1 MTVSACLWLG
11 LFPLVQFGTYQSL
24 THDKWICMLILAGL
38 TLVCFLTDILMRR
51 VSSPRLLPLLLG
63 AGLLLWTV
71 VSCLA
76 SPYPGAPWW
85 IGTGRREG
93 LATQLCYFAL
103 FFMFAFSKVRRTPVL
118 IASGCGVLLFAA
130 VVLLQRSGGNP
141 LGLYPES
148 YSFENASYFQGT
160 IGNVDMCSGYLVI
173 VCGLFLSELVETLRA
188 FFRPVPPSAEN
199 GLPAA
204 GASSGPVPEKRSGK
218 LSGWMM
224 PVFLLPL
231 LILSVWLL
239 FTMDVDSGV
248 VALAVLLVWTA
259 VRFLPKK
266 YRLPVLVLLLAAVLL
281 LAWFWSGESGP
292 VFELHEMLHGRTR
305 SDFGSGRVGI
315 WNRTLAMLGEEG
327 YLLTGTGADTFAMRF
342 SDYQNRYELAH
353 PDTELIPDYYD
364 SPHCEYLAMLVNSG
378 IPALLSFLVL
388 VAAGCFG
395 IPVWRDG
402 VLGYGV
408 QAFLSFS
415 VCILAPMFWVILGLS
430 LARPPDQN
438 PREVRKPAA

>member
-141 LGLYPES
+141 LGLYPDS

-239 FTMDVDSGV
+239 FTMDVDSGI
-248 VALAVLLVWTA
+248 VALAVLLAWTV

-266 YRLPVLVLLLAAVLL
+266 YRLPALVLLLAAVLPTGIFFTSPLGVNTKSSL
-281 LAWFWSGESGP
+281 L
-292 VFELHEMLHGRTR
+292 
-305 SDFGSGRVGI
+305 
-315 WNRTLAMLGEEG
+315 
-327 YLLTGTGADTFAMRF
+327 
-342 SDYQNRYELAH
+342 
-353 PDTELIPDYYD
+353 
-364 SPHCEYLAMLVNSG
+364 
-378 IPALLSFLVL
+378 
-388 VAAGCFG
+388 
-395 IPVWRDG
+395 
-402 VLGYGV
+402 
-408 QAFLSFS
+408 
-415 VCILAPMFWVILGLS
+415 
-430 LARPPDQN
+430 
-438 PREVRKPAA
+438 

>member
-141 LGLYPES
+141 LGLYPDS
-148 YSFENASYFQGT
+148 YSFPISRARSAMWT
-160 IGNVDMCSGYLVI
+160 CVPVI
-173 VCGLFLSELVETLRA
+173 WSSSAA
-188 FFRPVPPSAEN
+188 FFSLSWSKRCVPFSVLFRRLQRMACRPLVLHP
-199 GLPAA
+199 GRCRK
-204 GASSGPVPEKRSGK
+204 SGPE
-218 LSGWMM
+218 
-224 PVFLLPL
+224 
-231 LILSVWLL
+231 
-239 FTMDVDSGV
+239 
-248 VALAVLLVWTA
+248 
-259 VRFLPKK
+259 
-266 YRLPVLVLLLAAVLL
+266 
-281 LAWFWSGESGP
+281 
-292 VFELHEMLHGRTR
+292 
-305 SDFGSGRVGI
+305 
-315 WNRTLAMLGEEG
+315 N
-327 YLLTGTGADTFAMRF
+327 
-342 SDYQNRYELAH
+342 
-353 PDTELIPDYYD
+353 
-364 SPHCEYLAMLVNSG
+364 C
-378 IPALLSFLVL
+378 PA
-388 VAAGCFG
+388 G
-395 IPVWRDG
+395 
-402 VLGYGV
+402 
-408 QAFLSFS
+408 
-415 VCILAPMFWVILGLS
+415 
-430 LARPPDQN
+430 
-438 PREVRKPAA
+438 

>member
-11 LFPLVQFGTYQSL
+11 FFPLVNFGTYRSL
-24 THDKWICMLILAGL
+24 TGDKWLCMLILTGL
-38 TLVCFLTDILMRR
+38 TLVCFLADILMRR
-51 VSSPRLLPLLLG
+51 VSPPRLLPLLCG
-63 AGLLLWTV
+63 TGLLLWTV
-71 VSCLA
+71 ISCLF
-76 SPYPGAPWW
+76 SPFPGTPWW
-85 IGTGRREG
+85 LGTGRREG
-93 LATQLCYFAL
+93 LATQLCYLAL
-103 FFMFAFSKVRRTPVL
+103 FFIFAFSKVRRTPVL
-118 IASGCGVLLFAA
+118 IASGCGVFLFSA

-173 VCGLFLSELVETLRA
+173 VCGLFLSALVETLRTL
-188 FFRPVPPSAEN
+188 FCPVPAC
-199 GLPAA
+199 PA
-204 GASSGPVPEKRSGK
+204 GERSSGSASSGPCPEKRPGK
-218 LSGWMM
+218 LSGWIML
-224 PVFLLPL
+224 VFLVPVLF
-231 LILSVWLL
+231 LSAWLL

-266 YRLPVLVLLLAAVLL
+266 YRLPALILLLAAVLL
-281 LAWFWSGESGP
+281 LAWFWPGETGP
-292 VFELHEMLHGRTR
+292 VFELREILHGRIR

-315 WNRTLAMLGEEG
+315 WGRTLAMLREDG

-342 SDYQNRYELAH
+342 SAYQNRYELAH

-378 IPALLSFLVL
+378 VPALLCFLVL
-388 VAAGCFG
+388 IAAGCFG
-395 IPVWRDG
+395 VPVWRDS

-415 VCILAPMFWVILGLS
+415 VCIVAPMFWVLLGLS
-430 LARPPDQN
+430 LARPPDKSA
-438 PREVRKPAA
+438 RKT